1 MITLKRKQVD
11 ENPFYGKKA
20 LFDLYQKGASAKGM
34 AEGTFKNA
42 LKAAYQEAKGS
53 KELLEVF
60 YSIAFS
66 LGDISNRQ
74 HNAFG
79 TGKIDNGGEAHRQ
92 VFQWFL
98 EWLKETD
105 LRQYHRFVTS
115 DVIRQ
120 YTTLDNVIGTRV
132 KTIKGKTTIQ
142 DEWNAL
148 DKADIG
154 VVASYLANLI
164 KKGSLV
170 DKVTIAKFLANVRVT
185 RRQKRNRKTGELVKG
200 GRPLQPKTLALMK
213 KRAELYTELSKIMAW
228 PYEGTTFIGLSAW
241 KSEYNE
247 NLESKLFS
255 TGTIKK
261 FNEQEFLEL
270 LNNAPSGARDRIR
283 RRLLTKDDKSK
294 EKWPGKFADWFLAW
308 EKAKEKAQDE
318 QRLLT
323 EKVRQGIADEGDKK
337 RLQEV
342 KKEAKVNTGGENLFS
357 MLEKFLKGS
366 VDDILIQSIMDKIKF
381 EVPVLVVKD
390 VSGSMTSSGGVP
402 DKIAS
407 FLATVSM
414 LKNPD
419 PEVDSMV
426 WVFGN
431 TADVITDKSKGS
443 MSTNRFM
450 QGREMTVNRLIDRTK
465 PFSWN
470 LDNVSAV
477 TRNRNEGTSVNQIA
491 IKVEKWIK
499 DGGTVSEMEHRK
511 EWLSKYPVFLIVS
524 DGAFNNAGSE
534 AQSIAQFQQK
544 MRQIAGWEGV
554 IVVWDVDIHNQKPT
568 TAYDG
573 LENVIHYNGWNL
585 GIVNTIFSKIHDL
598 DVIDVYTP
606 LKSLWLSNRYELV
619 KKNIL

>member
-1 MITLKRKQVD
+1 MISIKQRKVD
-11 ENPFYGKKA
+11 ENPFFGKKA
-20 LFDLYQKGASAKGM
+20 LFDLYQKGTSAKGI
-34 AEGTFKNA
+34 AEATFKNA
-42 LKAAYQEAKGS
+42 LTAAYQEAKDS
-53 KELLEVF
+53 RELLEVF

-66 LGDISNRQ
+66 IGDISNRQ

-79 TGKIDNGGEAHRQ
+79 TSKVDNGGEAHRQ

-132 KTIKGKTTIQ
+132 KTLKGKTTIQ

-148 DKADIG
+148 DKADISI
-154 VVASYLANLI
+154 VASYLANLI

-170 DKVTIAKFLANVRVT
+170 DKVTIAKFLSNVRLT
-185 RRQKRNRKTGELVKG
+185 KRQKKNRKTGELVKG
-200 GRPLQPKTLALMK
+200 GRPLQPKTLSLMK

-228 PYEGTTFIGLSAW
+228 EYDGQRFVGLSKW
-241 KSEYNE
+241 KAEYNGG
-247 NLESKLFS
+247 LESKLFS
-255 TGTIKK
+255 TGRIRA
-261 FNEQEFLEL
+261 FQEQEFLEL

-294 EKWPGKFADWFLAW
+294 EKWPGKFADWFLQW
-308 EKAKEKAQDE
+308 EKSKEKAQEE
-318 QRLLT
+318 QRILV

-342 KKEAKVNTGGENLFS
+342 KKEAKVNVGGENLFS
-357 MLEKFLKGS
+357 MLEKFLKG
-366 VDDILIQSIMDKIKF
+366 DQNDILIQSILDKIKF

-390 VSGSMTSSGGVP
+390 VSGSMCGLP
-402 DKIAS
+402 DKVAS

-419 PEVDSMV
+419 PEVDNMV
-426 WVFGN
+426 WVFGT
-431 TADVITDKSKGS
+431 TADVITDKSKG
-443 MSTNRFM
+443 TVQQNRFM
-450 QGREMTVNRLIDRTK
+450 QGKEITVNQLIDRTK

-470 LDNVSAV
+470 LDQVSAA
-477 TRNRNEGTSVNQIA
+477 TRNRNEGTNVNQIA
-491 IKVEKWIK
+491 VTVEKWIK
-499 DGGTVSEMEHRK
+499 AGGSVSEMEHRK
-511 EWLSKYPVFLIVS
+511 EWISKYPVFLIVS
-524 DGAFNNAGSE
+524 DGAFNNAGNE

-554 IVVWDVDIHNQKPT
+554 ICIWDVDTNNSKAT
-568 TAYDG
+568 TVYDG
-573 LENVIHYNGWNL
+573 LDNIIHYNGWNL
-585 GIVNTIFSKIHDL
+585 GIINTIFSKIHDL

-606 LKSLWLSNRYELV
+606 LKSLWLSNRYEMV
-619 KKNIL
+619 RKNIL